1 MARVKIEVDDEVV
14 DAVFSEKDD
23 FRLSVRGM
31 TLMEAV
37 LVEAIGDTFADG
49 MPKALERLDWPS
61 LVALAK
67 ALELIDADVDERC
80 SRSGMSGTS
89 SRTRSSTR
97 SPSGRSSFSR
107 MRRYRSGRPTTGSR
121 TARATSS
128 RRACTSPGTPSST
141 RSNKRRIVVSL
152 ASRSRL
158 RRTRRARRAAARPR
172 RGRDELV
179 SSGRGVLSEKGG
191 PRLPLLPEARLPS
204 RRRAGGLVAAGR
216 EVSEVLGKGAAPPG
230 PVFGMT
236 PQRVGSV

>member
-1 MARVKIEVDDEVV
+1 MARVKIEDEVV

-67 ALELIDADVDERC
+67 ALELIDADLERALLALWNVRNIFAHEIIDEVTERQIELLAHAAI
-80 SRSGMSGTS
+80 SLG
-89 SRTRSSTR
+89 
-97 SPSGRSSFSR
+97 
-107 MRRYRSGRPTTGSR
+107 PTYAGSR

-141 RSNKRRIVVSL
+141 RSSKRRIVVSL

-172 RGRDELV
+172 RGRAELV

-204 RRRAGGLVAAGR
+204 RRRAGRLVAAGR

>member
-1 MARVKIEVDDEVV
+1 
-14 DAVFSEKDD
+14 
-23 FRLSVRGM
+23 M

-67 ALELIDADVDERC
+67 ALELIDADLERALLALWNVRNIFAHEIIDEVTERQIEL
-80 SRSGMSGTS
+80 
-89 SRTRSSTR
+89 
-97 SPSGRSSFSR
+97 

-141 RSNKRRIVVSL
+141 RSSKRRIVVSL

>member
-67 ALELIDADVDERC
+67 ALDLIDADLER
-80 SRSGMSGTS
+80 
-89 SRTRSSTR
+89 
-97 SPSGRSSFSR
+97 
-107 MRRYRSGRPTTGSR
+107 
-121 TARATSS
+121 AL
-128 RRACTSPGTPSST
+128 
-141 RSNKRRIVVSL
+141 L
-152 ASRSRL
+152 ALWNVRNIS
-158 RRTRRARRAAARPR
+158 AH
-172 RGRDELV
+172 EI

-216 EVSEVLGKGAAPPG
+216 EVSEVLRKGAAPPG

>member
-1 MARVKIEVDDEVV
+1 
-14 DAVFSEKDD
+14 
-23 FRLSVRGM
+23 M

-67 ALELIDADVDERC
+67 ALELIDADLERALLALWNVRNIFAHEIIDEVTERQIEL
-80 SRSGMSGTS
+80 
-89 SRTRSSTR
+89 
-97 SPSGRSSFSR
+97 
-107 MRRYRSGRPTTGSR
+107 MRRYRSGRPTTGRR

-141 RSNKRRIVVSL
+141 RSSKRRIVVSL

-216 EVSEVLGKGAAPPG
+216 EVSEVLGKGAAPRG

>member
-1 MARVKIEVDDEVV
+1 M
-14 DAVFSEKDD
+14 
-23 FRLSVRGM
+23 
-31 TLMEAV
+31 
-37 LVEAIGDTFADG
+37 EAIGDTFADG

-141 RSNKRRIVVSL
+141 RSSKRRIVVSL
-152 ASRSRL
+152 ASRTRL
-158 RRTRRARRAAARPR
+158 RRTRRAAARPR

-216 EVSEVLGKGAAPPG
+216 EVSEVLRKGAAPPG

>member
-37 LVEAIGDTFADG
+37 LVEAIGDTFADR

-67 ALELIDADVDERC
+67 ALELIDADLERALLALWNVRNIFAHEIIDEVTERQIELLANAAI
-80 SRSGMSGTS
+80 SLGPTYDWKQH
-89 SRTRSSTR
+89 STGDLFKA
-97 SPSGRSSFSR
+97 SMYVTWDALLDSVEQAEN
-107 MRRYRSGRPTTGSR
+107 RR
-121 TARATSS
+121 
-128 RRACTSPGTPSST
+128 
-141 RSNKRRIVVSL
+141 L

-179 SSGRGVLSEKGG
+179 SSR
-191 PRLPLLPEARLPS
+191 
-204 RRRAGGLVAAGR
+204 
-216 EVSEVLGKGAAPPG
+216 
-230 PVFGMT
+230 
-236 PQRVGSV
+236 